1 MASEYIT
8 EGWLREKFGLG
19 WGTEVHLPLDSRLT
33 PAAHQLLEERK
44 IVIKYIDA
52 EGRVFNPDKSG
63 EEAPVQVHPL
73 TSSTGGQKAECLLCH
88 QPVAKKPEA
97 LTHLDANT
105 MVVKNH
111 PRIALR
117 GKIDTLIAHTVLVQI
132 EFDRENKFP
141 WLHPYLADVRS
152 YLGNLLKSEV
162 SGETMIPIALGGADE
177 NVVHAVSHNPLKYL
191 GHDHIVPEMSHGRNV
206 ALLNLLRAQVRE
218 VEVEAARVFIAPDLT
233 VTRPDLIQA
242 ANRLSSALYVLML
255 LTLLA
260 EQGKQLTL
268 EKVVL
273 ER

>member
-19 WGTEVHLPLDSRLT
+19 WGTEVHPPLDSRLT

-218 VEVEAARVFIAPDLT
+218 AEVEAARVFIAPDLT